1 MLTFS
6 LYILQSDCSLERIKY
21 LKKFVSYP
29 VSRTAQIIV
38 FLDVFLILEF
48 FFLTGEK
55 EEKSMGNGRNGAVA
69 EPLMQSPEASA
80 PENSSLGRVPL
91 RVTVPCVSTAK

>member
-48 FFLTGEK
+48 FFNWWKGREKCGEW
-55 EEKSMGNGRNGAVA
+55 EERGGGRASNAKPWSLSSRELQSGPSSPPGDSAV
-69 EPLMQSPEASA
+69 
-80 PENSSLGRVPL
+80 RVN
-91 RVTVPCVSTAK
+91 C